1 MSRLKDNINKGPR
14 RLRSLVSKGYI
25 MVPGVFDGISAIM
38 AERAGFD
45 AAYLSG
51 SGIAGKYGLPDLSLT
66 TLSEVAEEA
75 ARICSISSIPLIV
88 DADTGFGETL
98 NVIRATRLI
107 ESSGASAIQIEDQ
120 EAPKR
125 CGHLDGKSVISEEDM
140 VKKIKAAVSARKN
153 KDFMII
159 ARTDSYA
166 IEGHKGAVSR
176 ARAYA
181 KAGADI
187 IFPEALPS
195 AAEFK
200 KFYEDTHL
208 PLLANMTEFGKS
220 PLLSAQEL
228 GKMGYKII
236 IFPLTAFRASLL
248 SMKDTYSYI
257 LKHGSQ
263 KGMLDKLMDRDSFY
277 EAIGYGSY
285 TIEDRELY
293 GGSAGSGS
301 RKGSTKRQ

>member
-1 MSRLKDNINKGPR
+1 MSRLRDNLNQGPR
-14 RLRSLVSKGYI
+14 RLRSLVSRGYLI
-25 MVPGVFDGISAIM
+25 VPGVFDGISAIM
-38 AERAGFD
+38 AEEAGFD
-45 AAYLSG
+45 AIYLSG

-66 TLSEVAEEA
+66 TLTEVSEET

-125 CGHLDGKSVISEEDM
+125 CGHLDGKSVIPEEEM
-140 VKKIKAAVSARKN
+140 VKKIKAAVSARKS

-166 IEGHKGAVSR
+166 IEGHNGAVRR
-176 ARAYA
+176 AKAYA
-181 KAGADI
+181 RAGADV

-195 AAEFK
+195 ASEFK
-200 KFYEDTHL
+200 KFYADTHL

-228 GKMGYKII
+228 GRIGYKII

-248 SMKDTYSYI
+248 SMRNTYSYI
-257 LKHGSQ
+257 RRHGSQ
-263 KGMLDKLMDRDSFY
+263 VGMIEKLMERNSFY
-277 EAIGYGSY
+277 ETIGYDSY
-285 TIEDRELY
+285 TLEDRKLY
-293 GGSAGSGS
+293 GEDFSSSSKKVNAK
-301 RKGSTKRQ
+301 RK

>member
-1 MSRLKDNINKGPR
+1 MSRLRDNLNKGPR
-14 RLRSLVSKGYI
+14 RLRSLVSKGYV
-25 MVPGVFDGISAIM
+25 MAPGVFDGISAIM
-38 AERAGFD
+38 AERAGFN

-51 SGIAGKYGLPDLSLT
+51 SGIAGRYGLPDLSLT
-66 TLSEVAEEA
+66 TLTEVSEEA

-98 NVIRATRLI
+98 NVIRTTRLI
-107 ESSGASAIQIEDQ
+107 ESSGASAMQIEDQ

-125 CGHLDGKSVISEEDM
+125 CGHLDGKSVIPEEDM
-140 VKKIKAAVSARKN
+140 VKKIEAAVSARKN

-166 IEGHKGAVSR
+166 IEGHSGAVRR
-176 ARAYA
+176 ARAYS

-195 AAEFK
+195 AMEFK

-228 GKMGYKII
+228 GRMGYRII

-257 LKHGSQ
+257 LKHGGQ
-263 KGMLDKLMDRDSFY
+263 KGMLDKLMDRNSFY
-277 EAIGYGSY
+277 GTIGYDSY
-285 TIEDRELY
+285 TAEDRKLY
-293 GGSAGSGS
+293 GGASAGGS
-301 RKGSTKRQ
+301 RKISTKRQ